1 MARAPF
7 GAGLYPHCA
16 FSRRPMKGRRSA
28 VIFRPNNKGDRTERD
43 GSRAPDALPRAGIA
57 QKLMRLG

>member
-1 MARAPF
+1 
-7 GAGLYPHCA
+7 
-16 FSRRPMKGRRSA
+16 MKGRRSA